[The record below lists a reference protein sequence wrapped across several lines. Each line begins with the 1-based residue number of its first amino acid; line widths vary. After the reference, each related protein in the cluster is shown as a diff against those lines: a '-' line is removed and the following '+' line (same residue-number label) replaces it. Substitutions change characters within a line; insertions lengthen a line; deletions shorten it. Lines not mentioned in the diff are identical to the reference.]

1 MARAAETRSDLPSRA
16 RQQRLDRAFNPRT
29 VAVVGD
35 KAAMGYLWLRS
46 MSTFQGKV
54 YSVQIDPNEIPGI
67 EALGVPNY
75 PSLLDIPDEVDYVVC
90 AVPRQVSPR
99 ILADCIEKGVG
110 AVPLFTAGFA
120 ETETEEGIRLQEEIA
135 ATARSAGLLLIGPNC
150 MGIYNRRLGVRHS
163 WEQPAGDAGNVGFI
177 SQSGTHCINFSL
189 VGDRQGIRCS
199 KAVSFGNAVVL
210 DAADYLEYMTDDAE
224 TEVIGLYLEGVQ
236 EARRF
241 FSVLR
246 KAARRKPV
254 VVWKGG
260 VTRAGARAIYSHTAA
275 LATAPALWDAA
286 MRQAGVV
293 RTESLDDTIDAVK
306 ALVYCTPGTG
316 YRVGLVAMT
325 GGQSVVITDAFEGEG
340 LEVPLLTAASY
351 GKLSGFFNIIGGSYR
366 NPLDSGGT
374 IGWGFL
380 PQNLEKLLTILDE
393 DENVD
398 AVAIE
403 VNAGFLARRMRD
415 PPQADGIL
423 DALLDTLSAH
433 RERSQKPF
441 IAITH
446 PGHLEDVTAM
456 VRSRLLERNIPPFAS
471 FEASSRIL
479 CRQWSVASRSF
490 RFGSC
495 GRSFLR
501 SVLISSSGSS
511 PTTYLSNAGLLVRL
525 RTSRASRA
533 APPSSRLAMY
543 SLWI

>member
-1 MARAAETRSDLPSRA
+1 VARATETRSDLPSRA

-35 KAAMGYLWLRS
+35 KRAIGYLWLRS

-99 ILADCIEKGVG
+99 ILADCIEKGVA
-110 AVPLFTAGFA
+110 AVTLFTSGFA
-120 ETETEEGIRLQEEIA
+120 ETEREDGIRLQEQIGEM
-135 ATARSAGLLLIGPNC
+135 ARSASGGGLLLIGPNC
-150 MGIYNRRLGVRHS
+150 MGIYNRRLGLRNS

-210 DAADYLEYMTDDAE
+210 DAADYLEYMADDAE
-224 TEVIGLYLEGVQ
+224 TEVIGLYLEGVKD
-236 EARRF
+236 ARRF

-246 KAARRKPV
+246 QATRRKPV

-260 VTRAGARAIYSHTAA
+260 VTEAGARAIYSHTAA
-275 LATAPALWDAA
+275 LATAPAVWDAA
-286 MRQAGVV
+286 MRQAGAMQ
-293 RTESLDDTIDAVK
+293 TESLDETIDAVK

-316 YRVGLVAMT
+316 YRMGLVAMT
-325 GGQSVVITDAFEGEG
+325 GGQSVVITDAFEREG
-340 LEVPLLTAASY
+340 LEAPLLTAASY
-351 GKLSGFFNIIGGSYR
+351 EKLSGFFNIIGGSYR
-366 NPLDSGGT
+366 NPLDAGGT

-380 PQNLEKLLTILDE
+380 PQNLEKLLEILDG

-398 AVAIE
+398 AIAIE
-403 VNAGFLARRMRD
+403 VSAGFLARRMREN
-415 PPQADGIL
+415 PGIL

-471 FEASSRIL
+471 FEAGAKALRRAIDHW
-479 CRQWSVASRSF
+479 RF
-490 RFGSC
+490 RE
-495 GRSFLR
+495 
-501 SVLISSSGSS
+501 
-511 PTTYLSNAGLLVRL
+511 GLD
-525 RTSRASRA
+525 
-533 APPSSRLAMY
+533 
-543 SLWI
+543 